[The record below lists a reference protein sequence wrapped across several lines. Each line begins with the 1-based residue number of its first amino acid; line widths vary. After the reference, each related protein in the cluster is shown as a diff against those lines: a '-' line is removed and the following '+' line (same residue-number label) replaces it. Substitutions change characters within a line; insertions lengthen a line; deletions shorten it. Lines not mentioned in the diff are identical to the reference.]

1 MKDVLTLLTKSVL
14 VLLGLT
20 ATAAAAASAGIQKKK
35 ILRSKASGSGTT
47 KLIILNEEMRGIME
61 IFKSLEDSGLLKVV
75 TQTTENETWLQRGGF
90 LAMVLGTLG
99 AG

>member
-1 MKDVLTLLTKSVL
+1 
-14 VLLGLT
+14 
-20 ATAAAAASAGIQKKK
+20 
-35 ILRSKASGSGTT
+35 
-47 KLIILNEEMRGIME
+47 MRGIME

-75 TQTTENETWLQRGGF
+75 AQTTENETWLQRGGF